1 MNSTQKS
8 FIGPKHGT
16 FQELKQEIS
25 EGVHLKRKTG
35 TDHIQNNKIYSTGTC
50 QITPTPVSFVQG
62 HHSLMHTYDT
72 GQQVL

>member
-8 FIGPKHGT
+8 FSGPKHGT

-35 TDHIQNNKIYSTGTC
+35 VP
-50 QITPTPVSFVQG
+50 ITHKTIKYTAQEFAKSHNFLYHLFEAITV
-62 HHSLMHTYDT
+62 
-72 GQQVL
+72 